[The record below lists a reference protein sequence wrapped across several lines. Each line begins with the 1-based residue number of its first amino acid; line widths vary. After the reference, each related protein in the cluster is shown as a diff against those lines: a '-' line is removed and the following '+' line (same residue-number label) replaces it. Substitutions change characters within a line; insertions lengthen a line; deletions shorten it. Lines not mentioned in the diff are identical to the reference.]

1 MKCLMPARRL
11 IAAGL
16 LLVGWAAGATAQDAT
31 NTFTSLEDVETG
43 QSLFRAHCG
52 RCHGRDATG
61 ELGPDL
67 TSGFLDARSDAG
79 LFELISEGIADT
91 EMPPMFRTRADR
103 SVWQLVSYLRS
114 LNRRPENV
122 FLPGD
127 PTVGERLF
135 RGKGGC
141 DVCHMVGGAG
151 GRLGPD
157 LSAVGDRRW
166 PAELE
171 VDLLEPDEAVD
182 PRWWSIRATRV
193 DGTTVE
199 GIRMNEDTYSIRLL
213 DADENLWSVSKRDL
227 RETERIETSTM
238 PSYEGKLT
246 AEELENVVA
255 YLFSLRREAR

>member
-1 MKCLMPARRL
+1 MRCLKPVRRL
-11 IAAGL
+11 VGASL
-16 LLVGWAAGATAQDAT
+16 LLVGCTAGAAAQDAT
-31 NTFTSLEDVETG
+31 NSFTSLEDVATG
-43 QSLFRAHCG
+43 QRLFRAHCG

-67 TSGFLDARSDAG
+67 TSGFIDTRSDAG
-79 LFELISEGIADT
+79 LFEVIAEGIPDT
-91 EMPPMFRTRADR
+91 EMPAMFRTRADR

-122 FLPGD
+122 SLPGD
-127 PTVGERLF
+127 PAIGERLY

-141 DVCHMVGGAG
+141 RACHMVGGAG

-157 LSAVGDRRW
+157 LTAVGDRRW

-171 VDLLEPDEAVD
+171 VDLLAPDEAVD
-182 PRWWSIRATRV
+182 PRWWSIRATRL
-193 DGTTVE
+193 DGTSVE

-213 DADENLWSVSKRDL
+213 DTNENLWSVSKRDL

-238 PSYEGKLT
+238 PSYAGKLSPD
-246 AEELENVVA
+246 ELDDLVA